1 MLSPDILEQ
10 PSSGRQLM
18 QYLNGT
24 ASPMSLHNVMLAQTL
39 GANYAAASDEE
50 LETAFHQWNESVI
63 ASLPPDRIL
72 VFDPSEG
79 WGPLCTFLGVPLP
92 RIPSPHVSRRMDMH
106 AVLQNQLERG
116 RLFHRFISLAAQ
128 FFTMFTISF
137 E

>member
-1 MLSPDILEQ
+1 MLSPDMLEQ
-10 PSSGRQLM
+10 PTRGRQLM

-24 ASPMSLHNVMLAQTL
+24 SSLLALHDVMFAQTL
-39 GANYAAASDEE
+39 GTNYASASDEE
-50 LETAFHQWNESVI
+50 LEAAFHQWNESVR

-92 RIPSPHVSRRMDMH
+92 RIPFPHINRRMDMH
-106 AVLQNQLERG
+106 NVLQNQLERG
-116 RLFHRFISLAAQ
+116 RLFDRIISLAVRI
-128 FFTMFTISF
+128 FTMFTSPF